1 MANLAFRA
9 VTAMQAGN
17 EKYPCV
23 GGKKLVMCFGSRKK
37 RCDSGNRIEPD
48 ERQDR
53 SHNFSSQY

>member
-1 MANLAFRA
+1 
-9 VTAMQAGN
+9 
-17 EKYPCV
+17 V